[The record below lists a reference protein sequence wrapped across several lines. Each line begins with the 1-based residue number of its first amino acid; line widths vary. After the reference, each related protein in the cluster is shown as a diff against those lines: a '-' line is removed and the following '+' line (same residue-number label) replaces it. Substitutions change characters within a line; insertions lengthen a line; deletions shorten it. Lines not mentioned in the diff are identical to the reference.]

1 MASRKHAFP
10 IGRKVL
16 IIWNS
21 PRGDLDDDWS
31 SYRVLAVEHGMV
43 LLQGLDIGPT
53 TYVGGPGWVQLS
65 SIEWMEVCD

>member
-1 MASRKHAFP
+1 MATNPHAFP

-16 IIWNS
+16 IIWVEAG
-21 PRGDLDDDWS
+21 REDDWS
-31 SYRVLAVEHGMV
+31 SYQVLAVEHGMV

-53 TYVGGPGWVQLS
+53 KYVGGPGWVQLS